1 MKRIVLLLF
10 FVISSAQAWACPAC
24 EKQQPKLLR
33 GITHGTGPE
42 TGWDYII
49 TGITAV
55 IVFITLFYS
64 IKWLFRP
71 AEQSASH
78 IKRSILNAD

>member
-1 MKRIVLLLF
+1 MKKIVLLLL
-10 FVISSAQAWACPAC
+10 FVIASAQVWACPAC

-49 TGITAV
+49 IGITTA
-55 IVFITLFYS
+55 IVLITLFYS
-64 IKWLFRP
+64 IKWLLRP

>member
-1 MKRIVLLLF
+1 MRKIILIPGFVL
-10 FVISSAQAWACPAC
+10 VSIQAWACPAC

-42 TGWDYII
+42 TGWDYVI
-49 TGITAV
+49 TGITAA
-55 IVFITLFYS
+55 IVLLTLCYA
-64 IKWLFRP
+64 IKWICHP
-71 AEQSASH
+71 AEQSAKH